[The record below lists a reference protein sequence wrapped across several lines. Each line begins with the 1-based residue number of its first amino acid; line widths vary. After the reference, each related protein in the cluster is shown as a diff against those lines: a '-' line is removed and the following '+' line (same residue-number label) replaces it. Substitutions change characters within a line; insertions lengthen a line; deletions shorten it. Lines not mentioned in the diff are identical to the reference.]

1 MNIYKCTRG
10 AKIIKNQYWGS
21 HDDDWKEC
29 ISHQT
34 MQGFG
39 NSMKSD
45 KNVTVIT
52 NVLSQ
57 NIYKCTRKTK
67 NKIRKYIVTNAL
79 NGGSGGP
86 PPENFQK

>member
-1 MNIYKCTRG
+1 
-10 AKIIKNQYWGS
+10 
-21 HDDDWKEC
+21 
-29 ISHQT
+29 

-52 NVLSQ
+52 NVFSQ
-57 NIYKCTRKTK
+57 NACIYKCTRKTK

-79 NGGSGGP
+79 NGGGGAGGAP
-86 PPENFQK
+86 PGKFSKK

>member
-1 MNIYKCTRG
+1 
-10 AKIIKNQYWGS
+10 
-21 HDDDWKEC
+21 
-29 ISHQT
+29 

-79 NGGSGGP
+79 NGGGVRGASPGK
-86 PPENFQK
+86 FSKK